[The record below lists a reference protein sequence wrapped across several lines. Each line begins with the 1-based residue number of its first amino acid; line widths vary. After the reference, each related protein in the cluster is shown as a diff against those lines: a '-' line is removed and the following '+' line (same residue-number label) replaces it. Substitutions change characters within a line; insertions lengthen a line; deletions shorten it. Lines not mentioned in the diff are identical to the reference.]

1 LAAAGGDV
9 SPAVSPNHWQSM
21 KEVVMDTRRQIFLSA
36 LVASGVLVTASAM
49 GAGNYSAMSGKLPP
63 EQTQGD
69 VTYLM
74 GGVGKEEAA
83 ALRRNEAN
91 FPVTLE
97 FLKHAKPHAEYVSNV
112 NVTIKD
118 HEGKTMLNTVADG
131 PLLLAKLP
139 DGKYTVTAS
148 DDGISKERNIV
159 VAARKPERI
168 VFEW

>member
-1 LAAAGGDV
+1 
-9 SPAVSPNHWQSM
+9 
-21 KEVVMDTRRQIFLSA
+21 MDTKRKISLGA
-36 LVASGVLVTASAM
+36 LFASGLLIAAPAMSAN
-49 GAGNYSAMSGKLPP
+49 NYSAMSRLPP
-63 EQTQGD
+63 EQRQGD

-83 ALRRNEAN
+83 ALRKDEAN

-139 DGKYTVTAS
+139 DGKYKISAS
-148 DDGISKERNIV
+148 DNGMSKERNIV
-159 VAARKPERI
+159 VASQKPERI